1 MFFFTDS
8 FEGKSKTSKN
18 FHVFCPWKIFMCL
31 HFSFLQK
38 MPFHWS
44 KETAFGEPQAF
55 DK

>member
-1 MFFFTDS
+1 
-8 FEGKSKTSKN
+8 
-18 FHVFCPWKIFMCL
+18 MCL